1 MEKIKNKNLI
11 KTVLITLSLVLTLSF
26 GLVLFKDNVN
36 VVKADSDY
44 QVELDSQVN
53 KVTSSSTAPTIDS
66 SYFDV
71 TSPNWNTKFDFLAT
85 QHLNTFQDTYY
96 SFTNLRFGFVGLSGS
111 TSEFSTSGDLYHK
124 VYYMQ
129 VNHDNSTTL
138 SSRTD
143 LLSTSWGVYEN
154 SNYVTLNFDLP
165 NTNIVK
171 GFFMSVANYIIVTT
185 YSNQYY
191 ITASPSLTSAY
202 NAYLKGLTG
211 STITENEIYQNG
223 YNVGYNK
230 GFNDG
235 NNNVINNPNNYDL
248 YSKYQYDTN
257 YTNGKNDGIT
267 IGENNIKN
275 NPNNYDLYTQTQY
288 DSNYTNGKNVGYS
301 TGYNKGVD
309 DSNNYTFIGLIGSV
323 IDAPIKAFTS
333 LFNFELLGFNL
344 LNFVKALFTLMVI
357 IVVARFIVAKM

>member
-11 KTVLITLSLVLTLSF
+11 KFILVTLSLVLTLSF
-26 GLVLFKDNVN
+26 GLILFKDNVN
-36 VVKADSDY
+36 VVSADSVE
-44 QVELDSQVN
+44 VELDCQVN

-71 TSPNWNTKFDFLAT
+71 TSPNWSSKFDFLTT
-85 QHLNTFQDTYY
+85 QDYNSFNNLTYDY
-96 SFTNLRFGFVGLSGS
+96 NVLSFGFVGSNNAQ
-111 TSEFSTSGDLYHK
+111 EFSTSSNLYDY
-124 VYYMQ
+124 VYFNVQ
-129 VNHDNSTTL
+129 ESNGTSTL
-138 SSRTD
+138 KSRSDILTKD
-143 LLSTSWGVYEN
+143 WGVYEYN
-154 SNYVTLNFDLP
+154 NLISLHFNVENNTVAKKFFMGVSDYVIVTMYSNKYYVTC
-165 NTNIVK
+165 
-171 GFFMSVANYIIVTT
+171 
-185 YSNQYY
+185 
-191 ITASPSLTSAY
+191 SPSLYSQY

-211 STITENEIYQNG
+211 SSLTENELYQNG

-288 DSNYTNGKNVGYS
+288 DSNYTNGKNIGYS
-301 TGYNKGVD
+301 TGYNKGVAE
-309 DSNNYTFIGLIGSV
+309 SNDYTFLGLIGSV
-323 IDAPIKAFTS
+323 IDAPIQAFTN
-333 LFNFELLGFNL
+333 LFNFDLLGFNL
-344 LNFVKALFTLMVI
+344 LNFVRALFTLTVI
-357 IVVARFIVAKM
+357 IIVARFILAKM

>member
-1 MEKIKNKNLI
+1 MEKIKSKNLI
-11 KTVLITLSLVLTLSF
+11 KTILVTLSLVLTLSF

-36 VVKADSDY
+36 VVNADS
-44 QVELDSQVN
+44 VEIELDSQVN
-53 KVTSSSTAPTIDS
+53 KVTSSSTAPSIDS

-71 TSPNWNTKFDFLAT
+71 TSSNWTSKFDFLAT
-85 QHLNTFQDTYY
+85 QHFNSFQQNVFTFTY
-96 SFTNLRFGFVGLSGS
+96 LRFGFIGLSDS
-111 TSEFSTSGDLYHK
+111 TSEFSTSGDLYHT

-129 VNHDNSTTL
+129 VNPDGSSSLT
-138 SSRTD
+138 SRTD
-143 LLSTSWGVYEN
+143 LLSTHWGVSEWN
-154 SNYVTLNFDLP
+154 NYITLNFELP
-165 NTNIVK
+165 NTNVVK
-171 GFFMSVANYIIVTT
+171 GFYMSVANYIIVTT

-191 ITASPSLTSAY
+191 VTASPALTSAY

-211 STITENEIYQNG
+211 STITENELYQNG

-248 YSKYQYDTN
+248 YSKTQYDNN
-257 YTNGKNDGIT
+257 YYTGKNDGIT

-288 DSNYTNGKNVGYS
+288 DSNYTNGKNIGYN
-301 TGYNKGVD
+301 TGYNKGVSE
-309 DSNNYTFIGLIGSV
+309 SNDYTFIGLIGSV
-323 IDAPIKAFTS
+323 IDAPIQAFTN

-344 LNFVKALFTLMVI
+344 LNFIKALFTLMVI

>member
-11 KTVLITLSLVLTLSF
+11 KSILVTLSLVLCFSF

-36 VVKADSDY
+36 VVKADSVE
-44 QVELDSQVN
+44 VELDSQVN
-53 KVTSSSTAPTIDS
+53 KVTSSATSPTIDS

-71 TSPNWNTKFDFLAT
+71 TSSNWNTKFDYLAT
-85 QHLNTFQDTYY
+85 QHFNTFQPNVST
-96 SFTNLRFGFVGLSGS
+96 FTNLRFGFIGLSDS
-111 TSEFSTSGDLYHK
+111 TSEFSTTSSYHK

-129 VNHDNSTTL
+129 VNPDNSSTLTSMDNLL
-138 SSRTD
+138 SS
-143 LLSTSWGVYEN
+143 SWGVFEWN
-154 SNYVTLNFDLP
+154 NYITLNFELP
-165 NTNIVK
+165 NTNVVK
-171 GFFMSVANYIIVTT
+171 GFYMSVANYIIVTMRN
-185 YSNQYY
+185 NQYY
-191 ITASPSLTSAY
+191 VTASPALTSAY

-211 STITENEIYQNG
+211 STITENDLYQNG

-248 YSKYQYDTN
+248 YSKTQYDNN
-257 YTNGKNDGIT
+257 YYTGKNDGIT

-288 DSNYTNGKNVGYS
+288 DSNYTNGKNIGYS
-301 TGYNKGVD
+301 TGYNKGVA

-323 IDAPIKAFTS
+323 IDAPIQAFTG

>member
-11 KTVLITLSLVLTLSF
+11 KSILITLSLVLTLSF

-36 VVKADSDY
+36 VVKADSVD
-44 QVELDSQVN
+44 VELDSQVN

-71 TSPNWNTKFDFLAT
+71 TSPNWSSKFDFLTT
-85 QHLNTFQDTYY
+85 QDYNSFNNVTFGYTTL
-96 SFTNLRFGFVGLSGS
+96 SFGFVGSNNVQEFYTSSNLYDYVYFNVAGFNGPTLTSRNDILS
-111 TSEFSTSGDLYHK
+111 
-124 VYYMQ
+124 M
-129 VNHDNSTTL
+129 
-138 SSRTD
+138 
-143 LLSTSWGVYEN
+143 SWGVSESNNIISLQFDVEN
-154 SNYVTLNFDLP
+154 NNVAKSFFLGVSDYV
-165 NTNIVK
+165 
-171 GFFMSVANYIIVTT
+171 IVTM

-191 ITASPSLTSAY
+191 VTCSPSLYSQY

-211 STITENEIYQNG
+211 STLTENELYQNG

-288 DSNYTNGKNVGYS
+288 DSNYTNGKNIGYS
-301 TGYNKGVD
+301 TGYNKGVS

-323 IDAPIKAFTS
+323 IDAPIKAFTG

>member
-11 KTVLITLSLVLTLSF
+11 KSILITLSLVITLSF

-36 VVKADSDY
+36 FVKADSVE
-44 QVELDSQVN
+44 VELESQVN
-53 KVTSSSTAPTIDS
+53 KVTSSPTAPTIDS

-71 TSPNWNTKFDFLAT
+71 TSPNWSSKFDFLAT
-85 QHLNTFQDTYY
+85 QHYNTFNGYQ
-96 SFTNLRFGFVGLSGS
+96 SFTELHFDFVGNDGS
-111 TSEFSTSGDLYHK
+111 LEFYNNYDTYHK
-124 VYYMQ
+124 VYYML
-129 VNHDNSTTL
+129 VNSDNSTTL
-138 SSRTD
+138 TSRTD
-143 LLSTSWGVYEN
+143 LLSSGWGVTEFN
-154 SNYVTLNFDLP
+154 NYYGLSFTLP

-171 GFFMSVANYIIVTT
+171 SFFMSMADYIIVTT

-191 ITASPSLTSAY
+191 ITASPALTSAY

-288 DSNYTNGKNVGYS
+288 ESNYTNGKNIGYS
-301 TGYNKGVD
+301 TGYNKGVS

-323 IDAPIKAFTS
+323 IDAPIQAFTS

>member
-11 KTVLITLSLVLTLSF
+11 KSVLVTLSLVITLSF

-36 VVKADSDY
+36 VVNADS
-44 QVELDSQVN
+44 VEIELDSQVN
-53 KVTSSSTAPTIDS
+53 KVTASSTAPTIDS

-71 TSPNWNTKFDFLAT
+71 SSPNWSSKFDFLTT
-85 QHLNTFQDTYY
+85 QDYNSFNGVTFNYTTKWYGFDGWQSAMEFSSSGNLYHYVYYYTYY
-96 SFTNLRFGFVGLSGS
+96 SDGV
-111 TSEFSTSGDLYHK
+111 TSELKS
-124 VYYMQ
+124 
-129 VNHDNSTTL
+129 L
-138 SSRTD
+138 SD
-143 LLSTSWGVYEN
+143 IFSTSWGITEY
-154 SNYVTLNFDLP
+154 SNKVSLYFDLV
-165 NTNIVK
+165 NTDK
-171 GFFMSVANYIIVTT
+171 AKSFFMNVSDYVIVTMRN
-185 YSNQYY
+185 NQYY
-191 ITASPSLTSAY
+191 VTASPALTSAY

-211 STITENEIYQNG
+211 STLTENELYQNG

-275 NPNNYDLYTQTQY
+275 NPNNYDLYTKTQY
-288 DSNYTNGKNVGYS
+288 DSNYTNGKNIGYN
-301 TGYNKGVD
+301 TGYNKGVAE
-309 DSNNYTFIGLIGSV
+309 SNDYTFIGLIGSV
-323 IDAPIKAFTS
+323 IDAPIKAFTG
-333 LFNFELLGFNL
+333 LFNFDLLGFNL